1 MIDLAF
7 LAAYWSIG
15 QLVASFTII
24 LHLAGALALGL
35 LVGYERSYHGR
46 AAGMRTYGIV
56 CMASAALT
64 IIGAY
69 PHAWYGAHVG
79 DMVRPSVA
87 AVMSAAGPD
96 PTRIIQGVVTGIGF
110 LGAGVIMREGF
121 NISGLTTAASLW
133 SSSVIG
139 ILIGIGFYMA
149 AIMMALLVALSMIWI
164 PRMEEWVPSR
174 HAIAI
179 VLRFAPGFIPDETR
193 CGRGDAPR
201 LRDRRRFAGHHH
213 RARRGRMAF
222 RRAVAQQEER
232 DAAVQAGDRAGD
244 VRRGGELPAGACAE
258 LNFDGGIRCAARA
271 FPPYAPT
278 RIGLCGCAALTPNKK
293 NAGGQVSARRK
304 EGSCLRTSC
313 RN

>member
-79 DMVRPSVA
+79 DLVRPSVA

-96 PTRIIQGVVTGIGF
+96 PTRIIQGIVTGIGF

-139 ILIGIGFYMA
+139 ILIGIGFYPA

-193 CGRGDAPR
+193 
-201 LRDRRRFAGHHH
+201 LRA
-213 RARRGRMAF
+213 AAMRRGYEIAGGSLAITTERG
-222 RRAVAQQEER
+222 VAEWR
-232 DAAVQAGDRAGD
+232 FV
-244 VRRGGELPAGACAE
+244 
-258 LNFDGGIRCAARA
+258 
-271 FPPYAPT
+271 
-278 RIGLCGCAALTPNKK
+278 ALSRNKK
-293 NAGGQVSARRK
+293 SGTPLSRLATELATFEGVESFQLAHAR
-304 EGSCLRTSC
+304 
-313 RN
+313 N